1 MYMNVLCNVN
11 CNSEH
16 NTNNI
21 AEKRE
26 KRPLLYHQCV
36 DLMNY
41 YIGFNNWIL
50 GVKTKKLELTGST
63 FTATCTGKGPT
74 VCKLPPCYILY
85 CKVMISK
92 TPLVCLQ
99 VPKFSIS
106 TEGSAAHTS
115 SDTSLSKG
123 TKAGFALKMAYV
135 KACSQ
140 VWLLTYSFFPRKQ
153 MMVYS
158 LENCISST
166 ELFCFLSFKLV
177 MLLL

>member
-1 MYMNVLCNVN
+1 
-11 CNSEH
+11 
-16 NTNNI
+16 
-21 AEKRE
+21 
-26 KRPLLYHQCV
+26 
-36 DLMNY
+36 
-41 YIGFNNWIL
+41 
-50 GVKTKKLELTGST
+50 
-63 FTATCTGKGPT
+63 
-74 VCKLPPCYILY
+74 
-85 CKVMISK
+85 MISK

-177 MLLL
+177 MLLLQAFSTLVLAVPESGKCCVVLVDSVEDVELCIQVRLQLCMAILVFQISTFCKNYKGVEVWILILI